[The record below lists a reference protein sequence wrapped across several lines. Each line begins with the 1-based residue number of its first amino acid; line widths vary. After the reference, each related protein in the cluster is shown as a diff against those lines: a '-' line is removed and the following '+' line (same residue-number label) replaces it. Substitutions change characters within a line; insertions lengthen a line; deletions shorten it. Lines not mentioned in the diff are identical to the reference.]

1 MKIATSFLAA
11 LLFTGT
17 LGALNNAIAQDGILS
32 KDRFAGNRLL
42 SHEVSGDRTAYV
54 RQ

>member
-1 MKIATSFLAA
+1 MKIATSFLAV

-17 LGALNNAIAQDGILS
+17 LGVLNNAIAEDFEKSVHRGP
-32 KDRFAGNRLL
+32 LL
-42 SHEVSGDRTAYV
+42 SHEVSGDQPEYF